1 MTTSS
6 APTSLPPDGR
16 RAPHPASTVL
26 HGVPVVPGV
35 AYAPVIR
42 PGRLPALDDD
52 ASGDLAESDRPAEAA
67 RFAAAA
73 TTVATRLRDRAAHAT
88 GAASEVLAAT
98 ATLAQDRAWLAAA
111 EKRINAGAPAV
122 RAVTGAVEQ
131 FIDMFTQ
138 LGGLMAERVT
148 DLRDIRDR
156 VIAEL
161 KGLPEPGVPLPA
173 TASILC
179 AEDLAPADT
188 AGLDPTLVVALATT
202 LGGPTSH
209 TAIIARQLGIP
220 CVVAV
225 EGLDAVAMG
234 TMVLVDG
241 TTGTVTVSPD
251 DALASEAVAQAQ
263 REAERAAHWTG
274 PGATADGH
282 AVAVLANV
290 QDGAAAHAARKTPA
304 EGIGLF
310 RTELCFLNRDT
321 EPSVDEQTDIYSD
334 VLDAFAGHKVVIR
347 TLDAG
352 SDKPLKFAGHPEE
365 ANPALGVRGIR
376 IAEGNPG
383 LLDRQ
388 LEAIAAAGRRTGN
401 SPWVMAPMIATADE
415 AERFA
420 AQARS
425 HGLTPGVMI
434 EIPAAALLADRILG
448 HVDFL
453 SIGTNDLAQYTMAA
467 DRMSADLA
475 ALTDP
480 WQPAVLALVAMA
492 TRAGAAVGKPV
503 GVCGEAA
510 ADPLLACVLTGLG
523 VTSLSAAAAAIQGV
537 GAKLAQVTLQQCRDA
552 AANVLAASSPAD
564 ARSAARALC
573 LASRRKSIGR
583 RVGFVARRMTEGPV
597 DACYHCRHT
606 DTPADR
612 RGHRIRDRTAG
623 PLDHHRPAR
632 LRGRG
637 LSGRARV
644 RRRQRS
650 GP

>member
-1 MTTSS
+1 
-6 APTSLPPDGR
+6 
-16 RAPHPASTVL
+16 
-26 HGVPVVPGV
+26 VVPGV
-35 AYAPVIR
+35 QYAPVIR
-42 PGRLPALDDD
+42 PGRLPSL
-52 ASGDLAESDRPAEAA
+52 GDEWAGEVAESDRAAEGA
-67 RFAAAA
+67 RFTAAAA
-73 TTVATRLRDRAAHAT
+73 AVASRLRDRAAHT
-88 GAASEVLAAT
+88 SGVAAEVLAAT

-111 EKRINAGAPAV
+111 EKRISSGAPAV
-122 RAVTGAVEQ
+122 RAVIGAVDQ
-131 FIDMFTQ
+131 FVEMFTQ

-173 TASILC
+173 VPSVLC

-188 AGLDPTLVVALATT
+188 AGLDPALVVALATS

-225 EGLDAVAMG
+225 DGLDAVVIG

-241 TTGTVTVSPD
+241 NLGTVSVAPD
-251 DALASEAVAQAQ
+251 TATA
-263 REAERAAHWTG
+263 RAAVVQSQRAAEQAKRWLG

-282 AVAVLANV
+282 PVTVLANV
-290 QDGAAAHAARKTPA
+290 QDGAAARAARTTPA

-321 EPSVDEQTDIYSD
+321 EPSVDEQANIYAE
-334 VLDAFAGHKVVIR
+334 VLEAFSGHKVVIR

-352 SDKPLKFAGHPEE
+352 SDKPLKFAGHPDE

-376 IAEGNPG
+376 IADRNPG

-388 LEAIAAAGRRTGN
+388 LEAIAAAGERTGN
-401 SPWVMAPMIATADE
+401 PPWVMAPMIATSAE
-415 AERFA
+415 AEHFA
-420 AQARS
+420 AQVRS

-434 EIPAAALLADRILG
+434 EVPAAALLADRILE

-467 DRMSADLA
+467 DRMSAELA
-475 ALTDP
+475 TLTDP
-480 WQPAVLALVAMA
+480 WQPAVLTLVAMA
-492 TRAGAAVGKPV
+492 SRAGAAADKPV

-537 GAKLAQVTLQQCRDA
+537 GAKLASVTLQQCRGAADAVLATATADEARA
-552 AANVLAASSPAD
+552 AALT
-564 ARSAARALC
+564 ALD
-573 LASRRKSIGR
+573 SK
-583 RVGFVARRMTEGPV
+583 
-597 DACYHCRHT
+597 
-606 DTPADR
+606 
-612 RGHRIRDRTAG
+612 
-623 PLDHHRPAR
+623 
-632 LRGRG
+632 
-637 LSGRARV
+637 
-644 RRRQRS
+644 
-650 GP
+650 